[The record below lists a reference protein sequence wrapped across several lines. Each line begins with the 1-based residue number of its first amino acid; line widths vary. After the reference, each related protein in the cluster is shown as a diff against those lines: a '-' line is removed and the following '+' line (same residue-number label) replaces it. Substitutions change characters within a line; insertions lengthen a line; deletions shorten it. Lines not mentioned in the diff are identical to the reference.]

1 MHATARIAWVCVAR
15 VFHGSSGHY
24 MMCLSVCFQLRVH
37 RHDTEDAAQL
47 AAGDN
52 RHKIV
57 VMGAARVG
65 KTSIITQFLYGQ
77 FTAKYKRTVEEMHK
91 GEFCIAGVSLTLDI
105 LDTSGSF
112 EVSAN

>member
-1 MHATARIAWVCVAR
+1 MAP
-15 VFHGSSGHY
+15 
-24 MMCLSVCFQLRVH
+24 RVH
-37 RHDTEDAAQL
+37 RHDTEDTASSP
-47 AAGDN
+47 AAGDV

-77 FTAKYKRTVEEMHK
+77 FSAKYKRTVEEMHK
-91 GEFCIAGVSLTLDI
+91 GEFCIGGVGLTLDI

-112 EVSAN
+112 EVSGDARRTPIFNIDTSKWANFGRIKTLIIG